1 MYPQLTDEGIEQII
15 NDKSEMEARVFVFP
29 TSAIKINDKKI
40 NYFEYISSLQN
51 EDCNQALLRIF
62 SKINMQEIYS
72 IIDETPFI
80 SEIRKEFY
88 KKIINMRYEMILQYS
103 YDKLQVN

>member
-1 MYPQLTDEGIEQII
+1 MTDEGIEQII

-51 EDCNQALLRIF
+51 EDCNQALLRLF

>member
-1 MYPQLTDEGIEQII
+1 
-15 NDKSEMEARVFVFP
+15 MEARVFIFP

-51 EDCNQALLRIF
+51 EDCNQALLRMF
-62 SKINMQEIYS
+62 PKINIQEIYS

-80 SEIRKEFY
+80 SDIRKEFY

>member
-1 MYPQLTDEGIEQII
+1 
-15 NDKSEMEARVFVFP
+15 MEARVFVFP

>member
-1 MYPQLTDEGIEQII
+1 
-15 NDKSEMEARVFVFP
+15 MEARVFIFP